1 MKKCCLHHV
10 FHNKKFSSYWLSL
23 SIILALLLHST
34 LALSQEDIKAR
45 VFQRVTDLLNEAK
58 AEQADLL
65 SPTTYT
71 KAVQEYDQAAKD
83 FDRGKNVQKKI
94 GEVKTL
100 LESAV
105 ENAKLAKITL
115 PHLLQ
120 AREDALEANATEFAR
135 TAYEKAEMLFY
146 ETTMTLE
153 KGALDKAKEKALATE
168 KLYREAELL
177 AIKASIIGNARLRLQ
192 QSQEQN
198 VNKFAPITFKNA
210 ELLLAEAEK
219 ILTSDRSAK
228 SQARQKAEAAAY
240 EIEHAIYLSRVIQT
254 LRKDEANW
262 EKLILQ
268 NEKYLSQIIA
278 QLGFTPEFNDGFERP
293 VKTAIDAI
301 INLQKEK
308 QKLANEISNQDQTI
322 ESLNGTIMNLKAEL
336 DKTKE
341 QEAGLKARLAVEQ
354 QKRERF
360 QKIESLFDSEEAA
373 VFREGDQIRI
383 RLLQLNFPKGKAVIE
398 PEYFQLLTK
407 LQRVIRLLDEFHVV
421 IEGHTDNIGDD
432 RVNQSLSLQRAKAVK
447 SYLMANMALT
457 DEQISAIGYGE
468 SKPIASN
475 DTEAGRAQNR
485 RIDVLF
491 TPNP

>member
-1 MKKCCLHHV
+1 MNKCYPRCLPSNIMNHS
-10 FHNKKFSSYWLSL
+10 FWLSL
-23 SIILALLLHST
+23 LLALGVVLLSAAAH
-34 LALSQEDIKAR
+34 AQDNIKAR

-65 SPTTYT
+65 SPTTFT
-71 KAVQEYDQAAKD
+71 RAMQEYEQAAKD

-120 AREDALEANATEFAR
+120 AREDALEANATEFAKA
-135 TAYEKAEMLFY
+135 AYDKAEMLFY
-146 ETTMTLE
+146 ETTTTLE
-153 KGALDKAKEKALATE
+153 KGALDKAKERALTTE

-177 AIKASIIGNARLRLQ
+177 AIKASIIGNAKLRLQ

-210 ELLLAEAEK
+210 ETLLAEAEK

-228 SQARQKAEAAAY
+228 SEARQKAEAAAY
-240 EIEHAIYLSRVIQT
+240 EIEHAIYLSKIIQA

-278 QLGFTPEFNDGFERP
+278 QLGFAPEFNEGFDRP
-293 VKTAIDAI
+293 VKSAVDAI

-308 QKLANEISNQDQTI
+308 QKLANEISSQDQTI
-322 ESLNGTIMNLKAEL
+322 ESLNGTIMKLKAEL
-336 DKTKE
+336 DQTKE
-341 QEAGLKARLAVEQ
+341 QEAGLKARLALEQ

-360 QKIESLFDSEEAA
+360 QKIESIFEPEEAA
-373 VFREGDQIRI
+373 VLREGDQIRI
-383 RLLQLNFPKGKAVIE
+383 RLLKLNFLKGKAVIE

-407 LQRVIRLLDEFHVV
+407 LQRVIRMLDEYHVS

-457 DEQISAIGYGE
+457 EDQISAIGYGE

-475 DTEAGRAQNR
+475 DNEAGRAQNR
-485 RIDVLF
+485 RIDVVF
-491 TPNP
+491 TPNQ

>member
-1 MKKCCLHHV
+1 
-10 FHNKKFSSYWLSL
+10 
-23 SIILALLLHST
+23 
-34 LALSQEDIKAR
+34 
-45 VFQRVTDLLNEAK
+45 
-58 AEQADLL
+58 
-65 SPTTYT
+65 
-71 KAVQEYDQAAKD
+71 
-83 FDRGKNVQKKI
+83 
-94 GEVKTL
+94 
-100 LESAV
+100 
-105 ENAKLAKITL
+105 
-115 PHLLQ
+115 
-120 AREDALEANATEFAR
+120 
-135 TAYEKAEMLFY
+135 
-146 ETTMTLE
+146 
-153 KGALDKAKEKALATE
+153 
-168 KLYREAELL
+168 
-177 AIKASIIGNARLRLQ
+177 
-192 QSQEQN
+192 
-198 VNKFAPITFKNA
+198 
-210 ELLLAEAEK
+210 
-219 ILTSDRSAK
+219 
-228 SQARQKAEAAAY
+228 QKAEAAAY